1 MSHPSLDQ
9 ESAMLRSELELLMK
23 EREVL
28 LRVTGAAAVFVA
40 ELRTETLPEE
50 TYQAAELLAE
60 YLNAASEETIR
71 DALEAVKAH
80 IVAEET
86 ASSDQEE
93 HQVVR

>member
-1 MSHPSLDQ
+1 MSHPPLDQ

-23 EREVL
+23 ERQVL

-71 DALEAVKAH
+71 DALDAVKAH
-80 IVAEET
+80 IVSEES
-86 ASSDQEE
+86 ALSD
-93 HQVVR
+93 H